1 MNLAGMDAGASVSL
15 YESLNSLRRNEHA
28 GGGML
33 KLRADLDRY
42 HTIIEATKPDVI
54 IETGTCE
61 GGSARW
67 FASYGKVITIDLN
80 RVELHD
86 PQIQVITGSSTD
98 PDIVARVGRMVQ
110 GQRVMVSLDSDHS
123 TEHVMDE
130 IDAYGPLVSVG
141 CYLVVED
148 GILHYADRDTLTQHG
163 MGDMVGSP
171 IPAIAAR
178 LVGSPLWRRDR
189 SIENAYPK
197 THHVAGWWQR
207 V

>member
-1 MNLAGMDAGASVSL
+1 MIDAGAGVNM
-15 YESLNSLRRNEHA
+15 YESLSSFRNGEHVR
-28 GGGML
+28 GGML

-42 HTIIEATKPDVI
+42 HTIIEATKPEVI

-61 GGSARW
+61 GGSALW
-67 FASYGKVITIDLN
+67 FASYAEVITIDVN
-80 RVELHD
+80 RVEIHD
-86 PQIQVITGSSTD
+86 PQVQVITGSSTD
-98 PDIVARVGRMVQ
+98 PDVVRRVGGLVR
-110 GQRVMVSLDSDHS
+110 GRRAMVSLDSDHS
-123 TEHVMDE
+123 TQHVMDE

-148 GILHYADRDTLTQHG
+148 GILHYIDRDTLTQHG

-171 IPAIAAR
+171 IPAIEAR

-189 SIENAYPK
+189 SIESAYRR
-197 THHVAGWWQR
+197 THHIAGWWQR